1 MKSQQKLA
9 PIRIPPRNHPD
20 SDPSSSS
27 TPRSSVTSSVA
38 ISDTSWLSGVVTPLF
53 SEFITLDGHGC
64 SRQTKIESYILDHF
78 SGVGICSGSVACD
91 IVTIK
96 QNQTKNRYI
105 IELNNEI

>member
-53 SEFITLDGHGC
+53 SEFITLDGH
-64 SRQTKIESYILDHF
+64 TKIESYILDHF

-96 QNQTKNRYI
+96 QNQTKK
-105 IELNNEI
+105 